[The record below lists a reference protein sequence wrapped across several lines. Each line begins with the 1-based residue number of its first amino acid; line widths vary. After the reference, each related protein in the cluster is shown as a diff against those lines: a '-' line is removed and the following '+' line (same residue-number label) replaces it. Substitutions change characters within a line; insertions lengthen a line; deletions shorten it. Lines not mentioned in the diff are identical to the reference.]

1 MITLVASDHM
11 LLLSF
16 SSDITFVDY
25 AVDVVN
31 DLLAHKG
38 LAARTALLVVAR
50 ELLKNAVVHGN
61 RNDPEKTVT
70 LRVERLSEGRYSIEA
85 EDDGAGFDVAAVCP
99 RTGDANARAS
109 GGRPSGF
116 ALIRTLADC
125 VDFGET
131 GNRITAY
138 VDAMACSAT

>member
-1 MITLVASDHM
+1 MITLVASGDV

-31 DLLAHKG
+31 NLLAHRG

-70 LRVERLSEGRYSIEA
+70 LRVERLSEGRYSVEA
-85 EDDGAGFDVAAVCP
+85 EDDGAGFDVADVCSGP
-99 RTGDANARAS
+99 TDAGERAS

-116 ALIRTLADC
+116 ALIRALADH
-125 VDFGET
+125 VEFGET
-131 GNRITAY
+131 GNRVTAY
-138 VDAMACSAT
+138 VDAVACSAS